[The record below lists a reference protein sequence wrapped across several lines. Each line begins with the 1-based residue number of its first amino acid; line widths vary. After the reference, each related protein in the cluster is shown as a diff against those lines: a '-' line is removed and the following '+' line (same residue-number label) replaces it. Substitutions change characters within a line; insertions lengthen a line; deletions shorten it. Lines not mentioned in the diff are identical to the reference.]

1 MSIAVSFTFTMRF
14 YLPLPIKVHVWGG
27 LGSQLFALA
36 LAEDLAHKFP
46 LRNLRLVFHT
56 GGVTYRKLE
65 IAPLL
70 FGFKFVIKNDFR
82 SPNST
87 KHLTHQNLEESSIW
101 KKIRLL
107 LKKLVFLLGFFS
119 SLDSNH
125 DFQKCKP
132 WIISVRG
139 HYTHR
144 VISSYSIDRIISRA
158 ESSDLCIPKIPSSNG
173 VVGIH
178 YRLGD
183 LLHLSSKNP
192 INSNLIVER
201 ALSIQ
206 TEAPGV
212 KFLLLSDSTQ
222 RAKVILGRLKP
233 LECKSFDPWST
244 IVALTENEFFIGTNS
259 KISQWAVIFR
269 LYLDHNS
276 NNFIPATFY
285 WEVLKSIPLDIEYS
299 NFHIV

>member
-1 MSIAVSFTFTMRF
+1 MSVAVSFPFIMRF
-14 YLPLPIKVHVWGG
+14 YLPLPIKIHVWGG

-82 SPNST
+82 ISNFT
-87 KHLTHQNLEESSIW
+87 EHLAHLDLEESSIW
-101 KKIRLL
+101 KRIRLL
-107 LKKLVFLLGFFS
+107 LKKLVSLLGFFS
-119 SLDSNH
+119 SLNSDN
-125 DFQKCKP
+125 DFQKCRP

-144 VISSYSIDRIISRA
+144 VISSYSIDRIFSRA
-158 ESSDLCIPKIPSSNG
+158 ESSGLCIPKISSPNG

-192 INSNLIVER
+192 IKPDSIVRR
-201 ALSIQ
+201 ALSIKN
-206 TEAPGV
+206 EAPGV
-212 KFLLLSDSTQ
+212 RFLLLSDSTET
-222 RAKVILGRLKP
+222 AKIILDRLIP
-233 LECKSFDPWST
+233 LECKSFDAWST
-244 IVALTENEFFIGTNS
+244 IVVLTENEFFIGTNS

-285 WEVLKSIPLDIEYS
+285 REILKSIPLDIKYS

>member
-1 MSIAVSFTFTMRF
+1 MSVAVSFDFTMRF

-36 LAEDLAHKFP
+36 LAEDLAHQFP
-46 LRNLRLVFHT
+46 FRSLKLVFHT

-65 IAPLL
+65 IAPFLP
-70 FGFKFVIKNDFR
+70 GFTFVVKNDFR
-82 SPNST
+82 RSNSRNP
-87 KHLTHQNLEESSIW
+87 LTQQNLEESSIW

-107 LKKLVFLLGFFS
+107 LKKLVYRLGFFS
-119 SLDSNH
+119 SLDSDY

-144 VISSYSIDRIISRA
+144 VISSYSIERIISRA
-158 ESSDLCIPKIPSSNG
+158 ESSGLCVPRIPSSNG
-173 VVGIH
+173 VVAIH

-192 INSNLIVER
+192 INSDLIVGC

-212 KFLLLSDSTQ
+212 SFLLLSDSTQ
-222 RAKVILGRLKP
+222 TAKIILGRLGP
-233 LECKSFDPWST
+233 LECKSFDAWST
-244 IVALTENEFFIGTNS
+244 IVVLTENEFFIGTNS

-285 WEVLKSIPLDIEYS
+285 REVSKSIPLDIKYS